1 MRGSQVV
8 RRWVHIPE
16 ILGSI
21 PSPATILKAIRRL
34 LHRPKPDAMNDSGRY
49 AYEMERPKERLP
61 AQMSREDYTY
71 FWALHKQFESFTER
85 LERNNAGHLS
95 ICPCCGHRG
104 FKHDPNCVVSG
115 WGYPID
121 ETLFRYGGGAMR
133 GS

>member
-1 MRGSQVV
+1 MV

-21 PSPATILKAIRRL
+21 PSPATILKAIRKFF
-34 LHRPKPDAMNDSGRY
+34 HRSKREPKNDSGRY
-49 AYEMERPKERLP
+49 AYMMSRAEERLP

-71 FWALHKQFESFTER
+71 FWALHKQFETFTER
-85 LERNNAGHLS
+85 LERNNAGHLT
-95 ICPCCGHRG
+95 ICPCCGREH

-121 ETLFRYGGGAMR
+121 ETLRGYSWGLRGG
-133 GS
+133 